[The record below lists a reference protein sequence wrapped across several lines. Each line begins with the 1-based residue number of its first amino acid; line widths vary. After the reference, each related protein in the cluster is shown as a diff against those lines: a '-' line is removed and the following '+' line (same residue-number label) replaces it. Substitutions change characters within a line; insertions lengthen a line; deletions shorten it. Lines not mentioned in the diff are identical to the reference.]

1 MATLS
6 HVNQEISLVATLPS
20 TPRGARAARAFTVAQ
35 LVAQKLSFEDAA
47 QVVAELAANAV
58 THGRVR
64 GRDFRLALR
73 IAPGP
78 TLRIEVSDTR
88 REFTPPADTEAPDA
102 GAESGR
108 GLVLVSALAVRW
120 GTDHGPAANQDRV
133 GGNGFGESDFTGSRF
148 PRPGGSISGP
158 VRRLKTNNRGKQPLP
173 TSPSPLTRSG
183 ESPQPGWR
191 I

>member
-6 HVNQEISLVATLPS
+6 HVNQEICLVATLPS
-20 TPRGARAARAFTVAQ
+20 TPRGARAARALTVAQ
-35 LVAQKLSFEDAA
+35 LAEHRLPFEDAA

-58 THGRVR
+58 THGKVR

-88 REFTPPADTEAPDA
+88 REFGPPAVAEVPAP

-108 GLVLVSALAVRW
+108 GLALVSALATRW
-120 GTDHGPAANQDRV
+120 GTDHGPAPLKTVWAEMDLASPISPDR
-133 GGNGFGESDFTGSRF
+133 GFHD
-148 PRPGGSISGP
+148 P
-158 VRRLKTNNRGKQPLP
+158 VRR
-173 TSPSPLTRSG
+173 SPVPRDA
-183 ESPQPGWR
+183 
-191 I
+191 